1 MVSGRCLSRESPAEL
16 KDLSRVV
23 WLDVFR
29 RMERSVMPN
38 GRHGAT
44 YVAREDLEKL
54 FAALDDDIVVD
65 QERVRRVAE
74 ARGLVATFPEPEILV
89 EGQHLDDG
97 EIALV
102 IHFDDWFCVKE
113 DSPVFKALLKLWLDC
128 LGRG

>member
-1 MVSGRCLSRESPAEL
+1 
-16 KDLSRVV
+16 
-23 WLDVFR
+23 
-29 RMERSVMPN
+29 MPN